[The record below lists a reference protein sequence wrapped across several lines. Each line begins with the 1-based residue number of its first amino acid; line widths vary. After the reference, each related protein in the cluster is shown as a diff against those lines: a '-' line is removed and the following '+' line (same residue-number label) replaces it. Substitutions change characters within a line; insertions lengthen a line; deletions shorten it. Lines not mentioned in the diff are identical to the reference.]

1 MTLSRY
7 LLVAAFVAAPALAQ
21 QQGAPAKTTEQQARS
36 YVASAFI
43 TGAAPAVMSDKVMV
57 SPALRQRL
65 DLAPDA
71 NGAAVYKAVMGVT
84 GGKQVQVRRAAGDEI
99 AQSEAPAPVSEQPIF
114 AVEAGDATLIVQ
126 YDLARDNISFVGLPG
141 AVATAAPVVAPA
153 PPQRVAETPTIAEAP
168 KPAAA
173 PVPMEA
179 PKPAMSETPKPAQ
192 VVEPQVPR
200 VAKPVATVAAAR
212 PVQPVAPV
220 AEQRPPLR
228 KSGPCEIKPVMSDQD
243 LVNCGATP
251 R

>member
-84 GGKQVQVRRAAGDEI
+84 GGKQVRYTQAVAEKLAGS
-99 AQSEAPAPVSEQPIF
+99 AC
-114 AVEAGDATLIVQ
+114 VQ
-126 YDLARDNISFVGLPG
+126 QFVGLRVSTHVSRDLSYAMIPG
-141 AVATAAPVVAPA
+141 NNPKIVPV
-153 PPQRVAETPTIAEAP
+153 TSKKIAC
-168 KPAAA
+168 
-173 PVPMEA
+173 
-179 PKPAMSETPKPAQ
+179 S
-192 VVEPQVPR
+192 
-200 VAKPVATVAAAR
+200 
-212 PVQPVAPV
+212 VQLYIG
-220 AEQRPPLR
+220 R
-228 KSGPCEIKPVMSDQD
+228 
-243 LVNCGATP
+243 
-251 R
+251 